1 MILEIAN
8 TKVSIRSTSHKFI
21 TIGND
26 IEFDDVLCCRID
38 EKEQAISDVA
48 RYYMKA
54 FANFKKSVSGID
66 LSVEEHEYFHT
77 RFVNKAKQKAK
88 DIVDLAIE
96 ENGYIFSYLPEQL

>member
-1 MILEIAN
+1 MILGIAN

-38 EKEQAISDVA
+38 EKEQAILDLVT
-48 RYYMKA
+48 YYMRTQIEVKRTLTA
-54 FANFKKSVSGID
+54 IGFNYEEQEPILKRFID
-66 LSVEEHEYFHT
+66 
-77 RFVNKAKQKAK
+77 KAKQKAK